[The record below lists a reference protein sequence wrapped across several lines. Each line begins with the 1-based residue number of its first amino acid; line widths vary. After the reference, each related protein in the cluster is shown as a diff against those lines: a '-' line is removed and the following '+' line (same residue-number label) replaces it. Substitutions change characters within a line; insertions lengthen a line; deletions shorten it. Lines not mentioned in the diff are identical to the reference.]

1 MSRRSLRSG
10 AAELVRSRWHSQ
22 ESTSRSRWE
31 MEDASSVCSRLCY
44 CGNISKT
51 HTSWTVSHPG
61 RRFQVCARVSLFLS
75 KFDLTFGIFVDSN
88 CDAAH
93 LCFKTLFPFMQTNG
107 CTFWEWADPE
117 MCDRSKHIIP
127 GLLRKI
133 NLLEQERN
141 AGKGKMKNP
150 WFWASIFMF
159 GMVIY
164 LLFSKCNR
172 RFAHL
177 QLAG

>member
-1 MSRRSLRSG
+1 MSRRSLRTGEGES
-10 AAELVRSRWHSQ
+10 VRSRLPGQ
-22 ESTSRSRWE
+22 DATSRCRWE
-31 MEDASSVCSRLCY
+31 MEAASSVCSRLCY
-44 CGNISKT
+44 CGNVVKT

-61 RRFQVCARVSLFLS
+61 RRFQVCARR
-75 KFDLTFGIFVDSN
+75 
-88 CDAAH
+88 
-93 LCFKTLFPFMQTNG
+93 NG

-133 NLLEQERN
+133 NRLEEEKN

-150 WFWASIFMF
+150 WFWVSVFLV

-172 RFAHL
+172 TPGHL